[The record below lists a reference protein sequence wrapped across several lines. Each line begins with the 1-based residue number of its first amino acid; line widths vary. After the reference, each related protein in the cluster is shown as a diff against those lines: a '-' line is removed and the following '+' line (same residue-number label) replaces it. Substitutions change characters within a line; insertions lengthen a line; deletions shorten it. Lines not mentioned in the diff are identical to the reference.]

1 MTTAVIVDAV
11 RSPLGRRGGLL
22 AATHPAD
29 LAAQVLARLVERHD
43 LDPELVDDVLLGC
56 ATQVGAQAVNI
67 ARTAVLAAG
76 FPESVPATT
85 IGRQCG
91 SSLQAIA
98 FAVHGVL
105 AGAYDVVLAG
115 GVESMS
121 TVPTGADIAQ
131 REHGQPFSPRLRDRY
146 LQLDG
151 GVRLLP
157 QAIAA
162 EALAERYGIDRD
174 DCDALALASHE
185 RAGRAQSEGRS
196 TRELVPVDAAAG
208 VGTTTVAVDEGP
220 RAGCTLEALARLKPA
235 FRDGGVVTAGTSAQI
250 GDGAAAVLLME
261 EEQAAARGLV
271 PRARVHATAVV
282 GVDAVDQLTGAAA
295 ATHKVLERAKL
306 GLDDLDV
313 VEVDETFAPV
323 VLAWAAE
330 HPLDRERLNPNGG
343 ALALGHPLGASSARL
358 LATLLGELDRTGGRY
373 GLLTA
378 SEGGGHAGALVVER
392 LG

>member
-1 MTTAVIVDAV
+1 MASAVIVDAV

-22 AATHPAD
+22 AGTHPAD
-29 LAAQVLARLVERHD
+29 LAAQVMARLVERSD
-43 LDPELVDDVLLGC
+43 LDPALIDDVLLGC

-131 REHGQPFSPRLRDRY
+131 REHGQPFSPRLHDRY
-146 LQLDG
+146 LQADG
-151 GVRLLP
+151 TMRLLP
-157 QAIAA
+157 QGVAA
-162 EALAERYGIDRD
+162 EVLAERYGIDRD
-174 DCDALALASHE
+174 ACDELALASHE
-185 RAGRAQSEGRS
+185 RAARAQAEARF
-196 TRELVPVDAAAG
+196 THELVPIDATAG

-220 RAGCTLEALARLKPA
+220 RPACSLETLARLKPS
-235 FRDGGVVTAGTSAQI
+235 FRAGGVVTAGTSAQI
-250 GDGAAAVLLME
+250 GDGAAAVLVMTE
-261 EEQAAARGLV
+261 DRAASLGLV
-271 PRARVHATAVV
+271 PRARVQATAVV
-282 GVDAVDQLTGAAA
+282 GVDAVDQLGGCSL
-295 ATHKVLERAKL
+295 ATHRVLERAKL

-330 HPLDRERLNPNGG
+330 HPVDRDLLNANGG
-343 ALALGHPLGASSARL
+343 ALALGHPLGAGSARL
-358 LATLLGELDRTGGRY
+358 LATLLGELDRTGGRA

-378 SEGGGHAGALVVER
+378 SEGGGQAGALVVER